1 MKEIFTAIR
10 SSLSARLSLAVVLF
24 VAVIF
29 VGAFSI
35 MFTEAQDIIKE
46 EAWGKASQTLDGT
59 VLHIDNTLRRVEVA
73 SDNMLRVIERNLEKP
88 DSMFTVGKQVLANNR
103 ELTGCSISFDP
114 FYYKE
119 KGRYFSAYAYNDGDS
134 ILTEQEGTDNYQY
147 HCMDWYLIPKL
158 LDRPYWIEP
167 FMENAT
173 EGIIVKDIFSSYSR
187 PIHDAKGNS
196 VGTFSV
202 DIRLS
207 WFTQTI
213 AKVKPYPH
221 SFCVMLG
228 KGGSY
233 LVHPDT
239 TKLFYE
245 TIFTRTLEKPD
256 SQKTALGT
264 SMLAGE
270 SGHKILD
277 YDGEPCHV
285 FYKPFKNTGWS
296 VAIVIPERDI
306 YAPYQRLR
314 SYTLW
319 ISAAG
324 LLLLLFFS
332 LITIRNSMKPLQQLA
347 EATHR
352 IAEGDFS
359 ATEARRLR
367 TDEIGQL
374 QRSFTKMQQSLDTY
388 THELRSETT
397 TLEKRNQEL
406 LEAYER
412 AKEDER
418 MKTAILHKMPDKMAV
433 PVAEISTTAKQ
444 VCDHLGEQTL
454 DIKKATKTMR
464 DNADQITVLLDEMI
478 RAAQEERRQT
488 HG

>member
-167 FMENAT
+167 FMEDAT

-464 DNADQITVLLDEMI
+464 DNADQVTVLLDEMI

>member
-147 HCMDWYLIPKL
+147 HCMDWYLI
-158 LDRPYWIEP
+158 RPYWIEP
-167 FMENAT
+167 FMEDAT

-406 LEAYER
+406 LEAYQR

>member
-167 FMENAT
+167 FMEDAT

-277 YDGEPCHV
+277 YDGELCHV

>member
-1 MKEIFTAIR
+1 MKKLFTTLHR
-10 SSLSARLSLAVVLF
+10 SLSARLSFAVVLF

-35 MFTEAQDIIKE
+35 VFSEARDIIRE
-46 EAWGKASQTLDGT
+46 EAWGKATKTLEGT

-73 SDNMLRVIERNLEKP
+73 SDNILRVIERNLEKP
-88 DSMFTVGKQVLANNR
+88 DSMFSISRQVLVNNA

-114 FYYKE
+114 YYYKE
-119 KGRYFSAYAYNDGDS
+119 KGRYFSAYAYNNGDS
-134 ILTEQEGTDNYQY
+134 IQTEQEGTDSYQY

-167 FMENAT
+167 FMEDAT

-202 DIRLS
+202 DIRLN

-213 AKVKPYPH
+213 A
-221 SFCVMLG
+221 
-228 KGGSY
+228 
-233 LVHPDT
+233 
-239 TKLFYE
+239 E
-245 TIFTRTLEKPD
+245 
-256 SQKTALGT
+256 ALGV
-264 SMLAGE
+264 SMMAGE
-270 SGHKILD
+270 SGHTILE
-277 YDGEPCHV
+277 YEGEPCHV

-296 VAIVIPERDI
+296 VAIVIPESDI
-306 YAPYQRLR
+306 LAPYQRLK

-319 ISAAG
+319 ISATG

-352 IAEGDFS
+352 IAGGDFS
-359 ATEARRLR
+359 DTKMKRQRD
-367 TDEIGQL
+367 DEIGQL
-374 QRSFTKMQQSLDTY
+374 QRSFTKMQ
-388 THELRSETT
+388 RSE
-397 TLEKRNQEL
+397 ERHQEL

-418 MKTAILHKMPDKMAV
+418 MKTAILHKMPDKMAA
-433 PVAEISTTAKQ
+433 PVAEISTTAKL
-444 VCDHLGEQTL
+444 VCQHEGENAP
-454 DIKKATKTMR
+454 DISEATMKMQ
-464 DNADQITVLLDEMI
+464 DNAQRITILLDEMI
-478 RAAQEERRQT
+478 RAAQEERRQAYE
-488 HG
+488 

>member
-167 FMENAT
+167 FMEDAT

-352 IAEGDFS
+352 IAAGDFS

>member
-167 FMENAT
+167 FMEDAT

-418 MKTAILHKMPDKMAV
+418 MKAAILHKMPDKMA
-433 PVAEISTTAKQ
+433 TTAKQ

>member
-1 MKEIFTAIR
+1 MKKLFTAIR
-10 SSLSARLSLAVVLF
+10 RSLSARLSLAVVLF

-35 MFTEAQDIIKE
+35 MFTEARDIIRE
-46 EAWGKASQTLDGT
+46 EAWGKATQTLDGT

-73 SDNMLRVIERNLEKP
+73 SDNMLRVIERNLDKP
-88 DSMFTVGKQVLANNR
+88 DSMFTVSKQVLANNA

-114 FYYKE
+114 FYFKE

-134 ILTEQEGTDNYQY
+134 IMTEQEGTDNYQY

-158 LDRPYWIEP
+158 LDRPYWLEP
-167 FMENAT
+167 FMEDAT

-187 PIHDAKGNS
+187 PIHDKNGKS

-207 WFTQTI
+207 WFIQTI
-213 AKVKPYPH
+213 AEVKPYPH

-228 KGGSY
+228 KGGTY

-256 SQKTALGT
+256 SMKTAIGT

-270 SGHKILD
+270 SGHKMME
-277 YDGEPCHV
+277 YEGELCHV

-296 VAIVIPERDI
+296 VAIVIPESDI
-306 YAPYQRLR
+306 LAPYQRLT

-319 ISAAG
+319 ISVAG

-332 LITIRNSMKPLQQLA
+332 LITIRNNMKPLQQLA

-359 ATEARRLR
+359 ATEARGLR
-367 TDEIGQL
+367 VDEIGQL
-374 QRSFTKMQQSLDTY
+374 QRSFTKMQQSLDAY

-397 TLEKRNQEL
+397 TLEERHQEL

-433 PVAEISTTAKQ
+433 PVAEISKTAKQ
-444 VCDHLGEQTL
+444 VCDHQGKNTL
-454 DIKKATKTMR
+454 DINEATKKMR
-464 DNADQITVLLDEMI
+464 DNADQITILLDEMI
-478 RAAQEERRQT
+478 RAAQEERRQDV
-488 HG
+488 